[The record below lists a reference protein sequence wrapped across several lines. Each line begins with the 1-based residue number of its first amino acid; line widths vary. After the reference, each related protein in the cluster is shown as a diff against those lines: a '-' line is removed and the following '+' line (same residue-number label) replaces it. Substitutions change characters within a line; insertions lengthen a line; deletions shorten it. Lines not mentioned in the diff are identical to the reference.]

1 MSLKIAIIKHR
12 VLGLSLNLM
21 KMMMKKIEL
30 TCDSYYLNTFLH
42 FINTPIYLTL
52 SNCIYNL
59 FMLYQIKQKPNYKYW
74 GFE

>member
-30 TCDSYYLNTFLH
+30 TC
-42 FINTPIYLTL
+42 
-52 SNCIYNL
+52 
-59 FMLYQIKQKPNYKYW
+59 
-74 GFE
+74 